1 MTSSDT
7 RTTPAKVHTHVA
19 YAGRQTFERAP
30 EDLRSRF
37 ASHFS
42 PGIWRCDWSLANLK
56 GLALKYKGK
65 YHASMCH
72 QLGKAMAD
80 VGPVW
85 FAYDA
90 QRRGYKRPVIE
101 IDGKPMWID

>member
-1 MTSSDT
+1 MQEKAALQEIQQLYSKGSYSEVVEKTL
-7 RTTPAKVHTHVA
+7 V
-19 YAGRQTFERAP
+19 FESKFAASARLP
-30 EDLRSRF
+30 EAL
-37 ASHFS
+37 
-42 PGIWRCDWSLANLK
+42 NLK